1 MVVWCVCWLVFC
13 VDAWHGL
20 GCGFVCLL
28 FSCCLVMGIG
38 WVVGLVMFGV
48 DLCRL
53 VWFCLGV
60 GCCRCWLNVGAGV
73 NLL

>member
-1 MVVWCVCWLVFC
+1 MVWVAGLFACCFLAVWWWVLV
-13 VDAWHGL
+13 
-20 GCGFVCLL
+20 
-28 FSCCLVMGIG
+28 

-60 GCCRCWLNVGAGV
+60 GCCRCWLDVGAGV